1 MSTFKDIATL
11 YSPMKELGP
20 EDEGYRYKPAHQ
32 PITVTKSSFY
42 RGPNDALLGYVDHFA
57 SSLFASPLNSVCLCF
72 IQGELRH
79 AQRTAT
85 WSS

>member
-32 PITVTKSSFY
+32 TITVTKSSLY
-42 RGPNDALLGYVDHFA
+42 RGPNDSLLGYVDH
-57 SSLFASPLNSVCLCF
+57 L
-72 IQGELRH
+72 
-79 AQRTAT
+79 
-85 WSS
+85 